1 MIQDVIIK
9 NLEKFEDKRGWLTEF
24 WRDDELKDYDPVMG
38 YFSITKPNVVRGPHE
53 HVYQSDCFIFVGPGT
68 FHLHLWDARN
78 AKHRHGLS
86 KTAGDHD
93 MYSIGERKP
102 TLVIVPPGVVHA
114 YKCVSKTNGYV
125 INLPNKLYKGKDK
138 KEEIDEI
145 RWEDNPDS
153 PYKIV

>member
-1 MIQDVIIK
+1 
-9 NLEKFEDKRGWLTEF
+9 
-24 WRDDELKDYDPVMG
+24 
-38 YFSITKPNVVRGPHE
+38 
-53 HVYQSDCFIFVGPGT
+53 
-68 FHLHLWDARN
+68 
-78 AKHRHGLS
+78 
-86 KTAGDHD
+86 
-93 MYSIGERKP
+93 
-102 TLVIVPPGVVHA
+102 VVHA